1 MPTTTKPTLV
11 ENIQVLQVGKYG
23 VRIDEK
29 TWFGVNE
36 PLTPSHF
43 VPNEGYKVS
52 VTVSKTG
59 KKYINEIIGQEQKAD
74 APAEQKAEQPHD
86 DSVKVAE
93 EALAKAKAMAE
104 AKVTAAKAE
113 AAKPASTPA
122 TTTKSTNPTRAGFGQ
137 QLTDYDLQ
145 IQRQISRAGVIQA
158 ALTSPAIA
166 QWAVNIDEYLA
177 LVRKAADFGFK
188 YVGE

>member
-1 MPTTTKPTLV
+1 MATSTKPTVV

-59 KKYINEIIGQEQKAD
+59 KKYINEILGTEVA
-74 APAEQKAEQPHD
+74 AP
-86 DSVKVAE
+86 
-93 EALAKAKAMAE
+93 
-104 AKVTAAKAE
+104 
-113 AAKPASTPA
+113 STPA
-122 TTTKSTNPTRAGFGQ
+122 ASAAPAPVAAPKAAAPAPKASSTGNPTRSGFGQ
-137 QLTDYDLQ
+137 PLTDYDVA
-145 IQRQISRAGVIQA
+145 IQRQISRAGVYQA
-158 ALTSPAIA
+158 ALNSPALA
-166 QWAVNIDEYLA
+166 QWSMNIDEYLA
-177 LVRKAADFGFK
+177 LVRKAADAGMQ
-188 YVGE
+188 YVNE